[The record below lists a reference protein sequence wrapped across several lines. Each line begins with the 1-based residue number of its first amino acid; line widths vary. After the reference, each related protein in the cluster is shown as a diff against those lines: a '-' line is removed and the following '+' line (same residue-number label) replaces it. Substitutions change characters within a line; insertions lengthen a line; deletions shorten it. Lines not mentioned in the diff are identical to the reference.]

1 MLFLYIVLAI
11 VILLLMIVIHEF
23 GHYLAGKIL
32 KFKINEFSVGFG
44 PKIFSKKKK
53 NGEVFSLRLIPLG
66 GYCAFEGEI
75 ASGEDILA
83 PGKDKTDGGKKDAL
97 PEASPQQA
105 SDSAAAYPTAAEQ
118 TGAPVTAA
126 DAPYPTESDRVAA
139 GAAVAEPA
147 AGGGR
152 SFLEEKPWKRIIVLL
167 SGGVANLLSA
177 IVFSLI
183 FIWAIGFTVPTVSKV
198 YTDAD
203 GVAFNPL
210 EEGDVVRAVNGREI
224 GVMNS
229 YDDLIADVEENDS
242 VTLTVERGGELLTVN
257 VTKKHIVTETV
268 NEETG
273 EPETL
278 DYVGFGYASLYD
290 FEDVGLGYA
299 LKYCVPYMFKLS
311 WLILGT
317 FGDLVVGKIPITDLA
332 GPAGTIAL
340 MADLAKANWR
350 NILILLPLIASNLGI
365 FNLLPIPAL
374 DGSKVVFTAIEWI
387 RGKPINQKVENTI
400 HTVGIILLLAFV
412 VVLDLWRFIAPLFG

>member
-1 MLFLYIVLAI
+1 MLFLYIILAI

-44 PKIFSKKKK
+44 PKIFSKKKQ

-66 GYCAFEGEI
+66 GYCAVEGEI

-105 SDSAAAYPTAAEQ
+105 SDSAAAYPTPAEQ
-118 TGAPVTAA
+118 TGAPVTA
-126 DAPYPTESDRVAA
+126 
-139 GAAVAEPA
+139 GA
-147 AGGGR
+147 R

>member
-1 MLFLYIVLAI
+1 MLFLYIILAI

-66 GYCAFEGEI
+66 GYCAFEQSFQLELLKEHLTKL
-75 ASGEDILA
+75 AAGEDILA

-105 SDSAAAYPTAAEQ
+105 SDSAA
-118 TGAPVTAA
+118 
-126 DAPYPTESDRVAA
+126 PYPTESDRAAA

>member
-1 MLFLYIVLAI
+1 MLFLYIILAI

-118 TGAPVTAA
+118 TGAPVTA
-126 DAPYPTESDRVAA
+126 
-139 GAAVAEPA
+139 
-147 AGGGR
+147 GGR